1 MELGLRLGNDPPF
14 VFPQKPPPSSSSS
27 SHPTP
32 LDFSLSFSSIL
43 QPPHEHQTHNH
54 KNHNHL
60 LPHSLNS
67 PPPPA
72 ATSRRSSQTEGSEGA
87 GVFTEVI
94 SGAAAAADGEGG
106 EFGRGNGIVLSTYR
120 NRNEKEEKRENEEEE
135 DEEEEEEVEEE
146 EEEMKLGCRKKLRL
160 SRQQS
165 AFLEE
170 SFKQHHTLYPKQKL
184 EVARRLNLLP
194 RQVEVWFQNRRARTK
209 LKQTEVECEYLKKCC
224 ATLTQQNTKLQKE
237 LQDLRALKTTH
248 SLFMHSPA
256 TTLTLCASCERAAA
270 TPNSR

>member
-1 MELGLRLGNDPPF
+1 MELDLRLGNDPSP
-14 VFPQKPPPSSSSS
+14 S

-32 LDFSLSFSSIL
+32 LHFSLSFSSLEL
-43 QPPHEHQTHNH
+43 QHQARNH
-54 KNHNHL
+54 IHQNHL
-60 LPHSLNS
+60 LLHSLNS

-72 ATSRRSSQTEGSEGA
+72 ASASRPSSPTERSRGK
-87 GVFTEVI
+87 VFTEVI
-94 SGAAAAADGEGG
+94 SEATADGGG
-106 EFGRGNGIVLSTYR
+106 EIGRRSSKGIVWSIGK
-120 NRNEKEEKRENEEEE
+120 NNSEEEREGKSENEEEE
-135 DEEEEEEVEEE
+135 EQ
-146 EEEMKLGCRKKLRL
+146 EEMDMNMISGGRKKLRL

-184 EVARRLNLLP
+184 EVARRLNLRP

-209 LKQTEVECEYLKKCC
+209 LKQNEVECEYLKKCC

-248 SLFMHSPA
+248 SLFINSPP
-256 TTLTLCASCERAAA
+256 TTLTLCASCERAVA
-270 TPNSR
+270 TPISR

>member
-1 MELGLRLGNDPPF
+1 MELGLRLGND
-14 VFPQKPPPSSSSS
+14 QNPPPPPSSS

-32 LDFSLSFSSIL
+32 LHFSLSFSSIL
-43 QPPHEHQTHNH
+43 QPCNEHQPHNH
-54 KNHNHL
+54 KHQNHL
-60 LPHSLNS
+60 LPLSLNS
-67 PPPPA
+67 SPPPA

-94 SGAAAAADGEGG
+94 SGAAADDEGG
-106 EFGRGNGIVLSTYR
+106 GELGRSNGIVWSIR
-120 NRNEKEEKRENEEEE
+120 NNREEREEEE
-135 DEEEEEEVEEE
+135 DEEEEETN
-146 EEEMKLGCRKKLRL
+146 LGSRKKLRL
-160 SRQQS
+160 TRQQS

-184 EVARRLNLLP
+184 EVARRLNLRP

-209 LKQTEVECEYLKKCC
+209 LKQTEVECEYLKKYC